1 MTCLRRVA
9 LSLVFAVALVAPML
23 VASHPADATIR
34 CINVTYW
41 GVGVTEGM
49 AATKARWL
57 VAAKRSAWTAVKG
70 PRSHV
75 DAGPM
80 TCYRTL
86 LVYTCKLPVH
96 ACKY

>member
-9 LSLVFAVALVAPML
+9 LSLAFAFALAAPVL
-23 VASHPADATIR
+23 VASYPANATGGG
-34 CINVTYW
+34 CINLTYW

-57 VAAKRSAWTAVKG
+57 VSAKRSAWTAVKG
-70 PRSHV
+70 PRSYV
-75 DAGPM
+75 DVGPM
-80 TCYRTL
+80 SCYRTL

-96 ACKY
+96 ACK